1 MGLAR
6 DEVAHAIGIPFQQLD
21 EVALGHR
28 RLTAAVALQLAR
40 YLGTTPEFWLDLQRD
55 CDLYDA
61 VQDEGAAIEA
71 VEPVAF

>member
-1 MGLAR
+1 M
-6 DEVAHAIGIPFQQLD
+6 
-21 EVALGHR
+21 ALGHR
-28 RLTAAVALQLAR
+28 RLTAAVALRLAR

-55 CDLYDA
+55 CDIYGA